1 SEKVLT
7 AKEPLAV
14 LSAPILH
21 DSDPGSIYLK
31 QCETLKLYRRQKRLC
46 RREPG
51 LAEGLRDA
59 IRLSAIEC
67 QYQFRTERWNCSLE
81 VPFFFAR
88 NISSCFKETA
98 FLFAISS
105 AGLTHSLARACSSGR
120 MERCTCD
127 ESPDLQNREAW
138 QWGGCG
144 DNLKYSIKF
153 LKHFLG
159 QRKASKDLRARV
171 DMHNTNV
178 GIKAGLKTTC
188 KCHGVSGSCAVRT
201 CWKQLSSFHETGH
214 LLKLK
219 YEAAVKVHSVTNDAT
234 GETELISP
242 KRHSYTLKNHVPRT
256 TDLVYIEDSPSF
268 CRPSKYSPGTA
279 GRTCSKETNCESM
292 CCGQG
297 YNTQSLLVT
306 KACHCQ
312 VQWCCYVEC
321 QQCSQREEI
330 YTCKH

>member
-1 SEKVLT
+1 MEREIALLFTVLYIPQ
-7 AKEPLAV
+7 KSFIICIIIIIVVPLAV

-31 QCETLKLYRRQKRLC
+31 QS
-46 RREPG
+46 
-51 LAEGLRDA
+51 EGLRDA

-81 VPFFFAR
+81 GR
-88 NISSCFKETA
+88 SSLLKIEFGNKLRFKETA

-171 DMHNTNV
+171 DMHNTN
-178 GIKAGLKTTC
+178 AGLKTTC